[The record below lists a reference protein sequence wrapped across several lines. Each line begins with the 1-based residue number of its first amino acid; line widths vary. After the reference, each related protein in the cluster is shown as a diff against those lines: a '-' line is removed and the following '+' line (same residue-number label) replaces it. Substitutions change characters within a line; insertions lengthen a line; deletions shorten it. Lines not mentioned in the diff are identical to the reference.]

1 MMTRNQNAT
10 SKQPKPNN
18 ARCQWRIR
26 FSNDQMNRT
35 HESNRPAMAHAADS
49 GTLNVNAGYASPKK
63 PGAATERAMNLFVL
77 RGIGWRISGGCHSV
91 PHSAHRTALSS
102 FPRPQ

>member
-1 MMTRNQNAT
+1 MTTRNQNAT

-35 HESNRPAMAHAADS
+35 HESNSPAMAHAADS
-49 GTLNVNAGYASPKK
+49 GTLNVNAGYACRKK
-63 PGAATERAMNLFVL
+63 PGAATESSMNLLAL
-77 RGIGWRISGGCHSV
+77 RGIGWRNSEVCHSV
-91 PHSAHRTALSS
+91 PHSTHRTALSS
-102 FPRPQ
+102 FP